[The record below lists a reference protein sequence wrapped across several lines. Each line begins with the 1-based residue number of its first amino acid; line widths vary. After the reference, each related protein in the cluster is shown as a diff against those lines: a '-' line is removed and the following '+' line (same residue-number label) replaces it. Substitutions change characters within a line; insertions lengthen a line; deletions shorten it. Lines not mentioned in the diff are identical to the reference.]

1 MATEMVKENTPRTAG
16 YVDRGA
22 NYQRKQEKLKQEE
35 EELQRLME
43 AQGKEQEDVVEEPS
57 IDEEEEDVE
66 IETPADK
73 KKRKEKEDTKQE
85 DESDEELSAEEKS
98 FKKRYGDLRRH
109 SQKKQEELTK
119 RIEELE
125 SKLKDGPQSVR
136 PPKSDED
143 IEAWARKYPD
153 VASIVETIAEKKA
166 AERFK
171 DAESRLKELDSA
183 REEATRTKAENSIRK
198 AHPDFDTLRDS
209 DEFHNWAEE
218 QPKWVQ
224 DALYEN
230 MDDPA
235 SVVRVIDLYKVD
247 NKIDL
252 GERKSKAKEAAK
264 AVSKGKPTKIDTE
277 EVLFKESDVK
287 KMSDKEFEES
297 YEQIQK
303 AMAEGKFVY
312 DLSQRR

>member
-1 MATEMVKENTPRTAG
+1 MPEEMVKEATPKNAG
-16 YVDRGA
+16 YMNRGV
-22 NYQRKQEKLKQEE
+22 NYNKKRQRIEE
-35 EELQRLME
+35 GERELEELMKQQM
-43 AQGKEQEDVVEEPS
+43 GSKEQEDVVEEPD
-57 IDEEEEDVE
+57 INEEEEEVE

-73 KKRKEKEDTKQE
+73 KRKEEKDTDED
-85 DESDEELSAEEKS
+85 DSELSAEEKS

-125 SKLKDGPQSVR
+125 SRLSNAPEGVR

-143 IEAWARKYPD
+143 IEAWAKKYPD

-171 DAESRLKELDSA
+171 SAESRLAELDKA
-183 REEATRTKAENSIRK
+183 KEEATRTKAENAIRK

-230 MDDPA
+230 MDDA
-235 SVVRVIDLYKVD
+235 QSVVRVIDLYKVD

-252 GERKSKAKEAAK
+252 GERKTKSKEAAK
-264 AVSKGKPTKIDTE
+264 AVAKGKPTKVDTE
-277 EVLFKESDVK
+277 GKTYKESDVK
-287 KMSDKEFEES
+287 KMSDKEFEEN

-312 DLSQRR
+312 DLTKNR